1 MPDISKITI
10 KKIAKKY
17 FKSNKC
23 RIDLEKYI
31 PASGKLLN
39 EEDLCNLIDASL
51 DMWLTSGRFND
62 EFEKD
67 LAKFLNVKYVLS
79 TNSGSSANLLALSAL
94 TSYKLGNKKVKKGDE
109 VITVASGFPTTINP
123 IIQLGLVPVFVD
135 CKKETV
141 NIDENK
147 IEEAIT
153 KKTKAIFVAH
163 TLGTPFNLD
172 KILKL
177 CKKYNLWLIEDSCD
191 ALGTKYKNKY
201 VGAVGN
207 IGTFSFYPAHHITMG
222 EGGAVVT
229 NDLQLYKILMS
240 FRDWGRDCW
249 CKPGKDNSCG
259 KRFSMQY
266 GKMPFGYDHKYI
278 YSHVGY
284 NFKITDIQ
292 AAIGVSQLKKLP
304 KFLDKRKNNAKY
316 LLNKLKDLE
325 KYFILPKIVKG
336 TTPSWFGFL
345 LTVKQNNKFTKQQ
358 LVEYLEENGV
368 GTRQLFAGNILRQP
382 MMTENEIP
390 LRIGKSKLLLSN
402 KLKEKHY
409 KMLLNTEYIMN
420 NSFWVGVFPVL
431 GKKEMDKIS
440 DLIHEFIEK
449 EISN

>member
-1 MPDISKITI
+1 MPDISRNTI

-17 FKSNKC
+17 FKSNKSK
-23 RIDLEKYI
+23 IDLEKYV
-31 PASGKLLN
+31 PVSGKLLN

-67 LAKFLNVKYVLS
+67 LAKFLNVKYVLL

-153 KKTKAIFVAH
+153 KKTKAIFIAH

-201 VGAVGN
+201 VGTVGN